1 MKMCI
6 PGCRR
11 GGAEKKEGLV
21 KSAEK
26 KVVCRVRQVI
36 TFEQK
41 ITEANIFVRR
51 LGTQINRVGF

>member
-1 MKMCI
+1 MCI

-41 ITEANIFVRR
+41 ITEANIFARR
-51 LGTQINRVGF
+51 LGT